1 MNHAVHIS
9 PDQSFEQSS
18 KVLEVEDIKVHYP
31 GKKDWLGRPIS
42 VVRAVDGVTFAVRE
56 GESLGLVGESGCGKS
71 TLARAIVNLVKV
83 TAGKVRIDG
92 RDVNTLTASERHH
105 DRRKVQM
112 IFQDPFASL
121 NPRMTV
127 GKIIREP
134 MEIHGMYDRTTRKL
148 EVMRLMDLVG
158 LNLRFMNRYPHEFS
172 GGQRQRVGIARAM
185 ASQPKLIICD
195 EAVSALDVSIQAQ
208 VINLLMD
215 LQQKVGMAYL
225 FIAHDLAVVRH
236 VADRVGVMYLGRIV
250 ELASA
255 KNLYDSPLHPYT
267 RALLSSVPTPD
278 PSLKSNQQ
286 RILLSGEVPSPDK
299 IYLGCPFSDR
309 CSEVEPSCRDD
320 FPVLKGKEHQVSCFV
335 HEKK

>member
-1 MNHAVHIS
+1 
-9 PDQSFEQSS
+9 
-18 KVLEVEDIKVHYP
+18 
-31 GKKDWLGRPIS
+31 
-42 VVRAVDGVTFAVRE
+42 
-56 GESLGLVGESGCGKS
+56 
-71 TLARAIVNLVKV
+71 
-83 TAGKVRIDG
+83 
-92 RDVNTLTASERHH
+92 
-105 DRRKVQM
+105 
-112 IFQDPFASL
+112 
-121 NPRMTV
+121 
-127 GKIIREP
+127 
-134 MEIHGMYDRTTRKL
+134 MYDRTTRKL